1 MVRTTLDLKELNRRA
16 DEVFVLEHG
25 DHVFD
30 LYTEN
35 EEVFVDMTEESSTDG
50 SHINFTYKPDM
61 SERPQ
66 ALAYLLGERDDFN
79 D

>member
-1 MVRTTLDLKELNRRA
+1 MVRTTLDNKELNRRA

-35 EEVFVDMTEESSTDG
+35 GEVFVDMQEESSADG
-50 SHINFTYKPDM
+50 SPVNFTYKPNM
-61 SERPQ
+61 KERPQ